1 MRPYLFFKRI
11 FDWLAACILI
21 ILSSPIML
29 LALIAIR
36 IDSEGP
42 VLFRQKRPGK
52 NRVIFTVYKFRTM
65 TLEKDENGE
74 LLPDI
79 QRMTSLGSFLRK
91 TSIDELPQLFNIL
104 KGDMSF
110 IGPRPLLIQYLE
122 LYTVDQNRRH
132 DVTPGISG
140 WAQVNGRNT
149 IGWEEKFKYD
159 VWYVENV
166 SFILDIK
173 IICKT
178 IKNVIV
184 RDGINSSPTDTMP
197 VFSGSNTIEG

>member
-29 LALIAIR
+29 LALLAIR
-36 IDSEGP
+36 IGSEGP
-42 VLFRQKRPGK
+42 VLFCQKRPGK

-65 TLEKDENGE
+65 TLEKDQNGV

-79 QRMTSLGSFLRK
+79 QRMTPLGTFLRK

-184 RDGINSSPTDTMP
+184 RDGINSSATDTMP

>member
-149 IGWEEKFKYD
+149 IDWEEKFKYD